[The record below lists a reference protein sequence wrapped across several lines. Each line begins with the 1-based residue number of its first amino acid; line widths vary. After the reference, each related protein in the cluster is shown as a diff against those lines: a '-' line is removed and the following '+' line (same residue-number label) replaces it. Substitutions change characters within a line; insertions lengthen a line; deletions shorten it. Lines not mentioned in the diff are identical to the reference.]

1 MYGAEGVGYVYICQ
15 RSQFLGEVGVVLFFF
30 LMETQILEKQY
41 FAFPELA
48 CHLFGLLAN
57 AVRRKA
63 DPDTRQQ
70 LLEPFRYGSE
80 GKLHLALT
88 LGPAQMGAEYD
99 LCTVLEKILYSGQ
112 RRCYALVVRYFS
124 VLKGYVEVDPYQHP
138 FALYVYVLNG
148 LLCHNIFLNLQIRS
162 AQRQLPLLR
171 HVITFH
177 IDYFITFA
185 ASCILLI

>member
-1 MYGAEGVGYVYICQ
+1 
-15 RSQFLGEVGVVLFFF
+15 
-30 LMETQILEKQY
+30 
-41 FAFPELA
+41 
-48 CHLFGLLAN
+48 
-57 AVRRKA
+57 
-63 DPDTRQQ
+63 
-70 LLEPFRYGSE
+70 
-80 GKLHLALT
+80 
-88 LGPAQMGAEYD
+88 MGAEYD
-99 LCTVLEKILYSGQ
+99 LCTVLEQVLYSGQ
-112 RRCYALVVRYFS
+112 RRRYALVVRYLS